1 MSETTASPVVIGVGL
16 GYFLVCALIG
26 VWAARR
32 TRNAE
37 DFFLAGRSVGLLPFA
52 IAAMATTL
60 SGFSFIGGPGLV
72 YSIGLTAIF
81 IILPAALTNTYG
93 AIVLGPR
100 MRNLAATHGF
110 LTVSDAIGWRYG
122 SRAAQGLSA
131 AAILV
136 GVIGY
141 IGTNV
146 LALGLVVRA
155 LLGIELELALW
166 LGATVLLAYSAG
178 GGILAGIWVDVFQG
192 LLMAVASAIVFV
204 FALDSG
210 SGLIAITRAIEAVDP
225 AFMGPWGSRGAMV
238 ALSFFFVFAV
248 GSLGQPHIAHKYYMI
263 RDVRR
268 LRWYPVLMTVAMILA
283 QLLFVGVGIAV
294 KSLVVTGELA
304 PLATPDDATPTF
316 LLSYVPTFVSALVF
330 AGVAAA
336 IMSTVNSF
344 LNIGAAAIT
353 HDIPKALGRAIN
365 SETQLRNGRLWTIA
379 LAVAG
384 TLIAQMSGTLVA
396 FLGIFG
402 YGLFACTL
410 VPALAIGLTW
420 KGGTRQAA
428 LASIATGLVLTLTLE
443 TAAWLKLMTLPTG
456 VTVSG
461 LTLATSILVYVGISK
476 WTAPLKSP
484 VSSPKST

>member
-1 MSETTASPVVIGVGL
+1 MNESAVSPVVIGVGI
-16 GYFLVCALIG
+16 GYFVVCALIG
-26 VWAARR
+26 LWAARR
-32 TRNAE
+32 TKTAE
-37 DFFLAGRSVGLLPFA
+37 DFFVAGRSIGLLPFA

-60 SGFSFIGGPGLV
+60 SGFAFIGGPGLV
-72 YSIGLTAIF
+72 YSIGLTAAF

-93 AIVLGPR
+93 AIVLGSR

-110 LTVSDAIGWRYG
+110 LTVPDAIGWRYD

-131 AAILV
+131 VAILV

-146 LALGLVVRA
+146 LALGLIVRA
-155 LLGIELELALW
+155 LFGVDLSLALW
-166 LGATVLLAYSAG
+166 LGTAVLLAYSAA

-204 FALDSG
+204 FALDAG
-210 SGLIAITRAIEAVDP
+210 NGLAVITRTIEMVDP

-268 LRWYPVLMTVAMILA
+268 LRWYPALMTVAMILA

-294 KSLVVTGELA
+294 KSLVVTGELS
-304 PLATPDDATPTF
+304 PLAAPDDATPTF
-316 LLSYVPTFVSALVF
+316 LLRYVPTLVSALVF

-344 LNIGAAAIT
+344 LNIGAAALT
-353 HDIPKALGRAIN
+353 HDLPKALGRAI
-365 SETQLRNGRLWTIA
+365 SRSTQLRDGRLWTIVI
-379 LAVAG
+379 AVAG
-384 TLIAQMSGTLVA
+384 TLVAQLSGTLVA

-420 KGGTRQAA
+420 TGGTRQAA
-428 LASIATGLVLTLTLE
+428 LASIATGLTLTLALE
-443 TAAWLKLMTLPTG
+443 TLAWLKWMSLPTG

-461 LTLATSILVYVGISK
+461 LTLVLSILVYVGVSK
-476 WTAPLKSP
+476 WTEDG
-484 VSSPKST
+484 